1 MSKRISA
8 SINTRNPTGFSFKVK
23 HQSVPSGTNMS
34 MPNIDL
40 SKPVIK
46 FKAKSASSSSRPSP
60 KKGGRKT
67 RKNMRK
73 KTHRKKHVRKTYR
86 QKLSR
91 KHRKK

>member
-23 HQSVPSGTNMS
+23 HQSVPSGTSMS

-46 FKAKSASSSSRPSP
+46 FKAKSASSSSRPSS

-67 RKNMRK
+67 RKMRR
-73 KTHRKKHVRKTYR
+73 KTHIKKHVRKTYR
-86 QKLSR
+86 RKVSR